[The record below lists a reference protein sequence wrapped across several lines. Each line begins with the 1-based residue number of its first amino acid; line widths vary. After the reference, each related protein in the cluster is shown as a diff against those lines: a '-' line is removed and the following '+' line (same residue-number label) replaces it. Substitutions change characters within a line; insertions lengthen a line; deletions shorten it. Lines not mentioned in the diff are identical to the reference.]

1 MDRYVS
7 LSLKAKD
14 VLVKCVYF
22 SENFKDED
30 EFIMK
35 AKMNFFATVV
45 GKHPNVL
52 EYIGG
57 VVDHPSRKL
66 H

>member
-1 MDRYVS
+1 MF
-7 LSLKAKD
+7 LF
-14 VLVKCVYF
+14 F

-66 H
+66 N